1 MEKHILSKS
10 TFMYGCQC
18 PLRLYMHK
26 FKPEL
31 RNPEDEE
38 QANIFALGTNI
49 GLLAQGVFPG
59 GINAEPPD
67 SFSYHI
73 SVAKTQQLIKEG
85 AKIIYE
91 AAFNYNGIM
100 CAIDILIKENG
111 KWYAYEV
118 KNSTKVKLE
127 HLMDAALQ
135 YFVITKSG
143 LALEDFF
150 ITNLDNTY
158 VKRGDID
165 LKKLFKHI
173 SVLETIQDKQNFIEK
188 KVDEL
193 KAMLAAKKQPVI
205 APGDHCFSP
214 YDCNFTEHCWKDV
227 VEETVDY
234 GKIEINKTAIKEFI
248 NELKYPLF
256 YFDFETVSY
265 PVPEFDESRP
275 YQAVPFQYSLHV
287 QRKKDAELEHL
298 AFLGDGEND
307 PREAL
312 IKELLGHLKSKG
324 TILVWYKPFETTRLK
339 ELARDFPA
347 YAEELNDLQNRIIDL
362 MVPFKK
368 QYYTHPGFEGS
379 ASIKN
384 VLPVLVPDLS
394 YGDLDV
400 QDGMTASN
408 MYGSLKNES
417 PKIQKQHRKAL
428 LAYCH
433 LDTLAMLKILKKLK
447 ETTMM
452 VP

>member
-18 PLRLYMHK
+18 PLRLFMHK

-31 RNPEDEE
+31 SNPEDEE
-38 QANIFALGTNI
+38 QNTVFAAGTNI
-49 GLLAQGVFPG
+49 GLLAQGIFSG

-67 SFSYHI
+67 SFSYHL

-85 AKIIYE
+85 VKIIYE
-91 AAFNYNGIM
+91 AAFNYEGIM
-100 CAIDILIKENG
+100 CAIDILKNENG

-118 KNSTKVKLE
+118 KNSTKVKLV

-158 VKRGDID
+158 VKRGEID
-165 LKKLFKHI
+165 LQKLFKHT
-173 SVLETIQDKQNFIEK
+173 SVLETIQDKQNFIET
-188 KVDEL
+188 KVGEL
-193 KAMLAAKKQPVI
+193 KAMLISKKQPVI

-214 YDCNFTEHCWKDV
+214 YDCNFTEHCWKGV
-227 VEETVDY
+227 EEETVDY
-234 GKIEINKTAIKEFI
+234 GKLEIDKRAITEFI
-248 NELKYPLF
+248 NEFKYPLF
-256 YFDFETVSY
+256 YFDFETVAY
-265 PVPEFDESRP
+265 PVPEYDESRP

-287 QRKKDAELEHL
+287 QRKKDSELEHL

-312 IKELLGHLKSKG
+312 IKELLAHLKTKG

-339 ELARDFPA
+339 ELARDFPLYEA
-347 YAEELNDLQNRIIDL
+347 ELNELQNRIIDL

-384 VLPVLVPDLS
+384 VLPVLVPELS

-400 QDGMTASN
+400 QDGMAASS
-408 MYGSLKNES
+408 MYGSIKNES
-417 PKIQKQHRKAL
+417 PEIQKQQREAL

-433 LDTLAMLKILKKLK
+433 LDTLAMVRILEKLK
-447 ETTMM
+447 ET
-452 VP
+452 V